1 MSIHRVISLCKWLS
15 RHHLLLNLS
24 LSGREVSLFLR
35 NEIREFM
42 KGNFGV
48 EYRYL
53 ISPFLAVYW
62 IEAIKDMNFSMPVYF
77 SKNKKRER
85 ELVED
90 IPQF

>member
-1 MSIHRVISLCKWLS
+1 MGERF
-15 RHHLLLNLS
+15 HL
-24 LSGREVSLFLR
+24 FFR

-42 KGNFGV
+42 MGNFGV

-53 ISPFLAVYW
+53 ISPFLAVSW

-85 ELVED
+85 ELVEN

>member
-1 MSIHRVISLCKWLS
+1 M
-15 RHHLLLNLS
+15 
-24 LSGREVSLFLR
+24 
-35 NEIREFM
+35 M
-42 KGNFGV
+42 GNFGV

-62 IEAIKDMNFSMPVYF
+62 IEAIKDMNFAMPVYF